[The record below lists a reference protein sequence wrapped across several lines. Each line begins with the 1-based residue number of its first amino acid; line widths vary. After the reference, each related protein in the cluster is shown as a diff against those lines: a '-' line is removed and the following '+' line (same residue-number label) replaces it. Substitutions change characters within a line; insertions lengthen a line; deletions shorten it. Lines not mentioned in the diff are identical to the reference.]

1 MTAVIHTRTFREVEI
16 TRRTSDGFFNATQM
30 CRVHCNRP
38 AAYLTSQR
46 GSEYLEALAE
56 SLGVL
61 KDDLVSTQ
69 NGGVQPGT
77 WVHPR
82 VAVDMSRWL
91 CPTFGV
97 WMDGWFL
104 EELSKSTRDD
114 PESLTPATAGRVA
127 VHQMQLMNETDLHYR
142 VVAYIRRFHP
152 TAVFLAG
159 LGELQDTEAKRLDA
173 WAKGYMKGQPD
184 VLLLNPTRRHCG
196 FALELKHPGV
206 ASPQAAPQQ
215 LQTLRRLG
223 KLGFATLVSND
234 YDAVCR
240 SLDAFMAAEAFRCS
254 CCGVLFASDRAI
266 ESHLLRKRLRDVED
280 QDREIPEDLA

>member
-16 TRRTSDGFFNATQM
+16 TRRASDGFFNATQM
-30 CRVHCNRP
+30 CRVHSNRP

-46 GSEYLEALAE
+46 GSEYLAALAE
-56 SLGVL
+56 NLGVL

-91 CPTFGV
+91 CPKFGV

-114 PESLTPATAGRVA
+114 PESLTPATAGRGA

-142 VVAYIRRFHP
+142 VVALATGSILSRTSVISSTSTSVKTPWTFEGAQSARGEAITTPKRRQLLVP
-152 TAVFLAG
+152 
-159 LGELQDTEAKRLDA
+159 AK
-173 WAKGYMKGQPD
+173 
-184 VLLLNPTRRHCG
+184 
-196 FALELKHPGV
+196 E
-206 ASPQAAPQQ
+206 
-215 LQTLRRLG
+215 TL
-223 KLGFATLVSND
+223 
-234 YDAVCR
+234 
-240 SLDAFMAAEAFRCS
+240 
-254 CCGVLFASDRAI
+254 
-266 ESHLLRKRLRDVED
+266 
-280 QDREIPEDLA
+280 